1 MTELYRGILLI
12 LFEKFNDLI
21 VTLREHIRSYKQE
34 TTDPTNY
41 MDIGVLGFWNLMLE
55 ISMSIFGMA
64 VLASGVAMVA
74 SLAIVFYPLTA
85 LFNLCASV
93 LSNTRH
99 PESNP
104 MPLEKKVEPVV
115 EESPVFIIKKEK

>member
-12 LFEKFNDLI
+12 LFDKFNDLI
-21 VTLREHIRSYKQE
+21 ITLREHIRSYKQE

-74 SLAIVFYPLTA
+74 SLAMVFYPLTA
-85 LFNLCASV
+85 LFNLCSSV

>member
-12 LFEKFNDLI
+12 LFNKFNDLI
-21 VTLREHIRSYKQE
+21 ITLREHIRSYKQQ

-55 ISMSIFGMA
+55 ISVSVFGMA
-64 VLASGVAMVA
+64 VLATGVALVA
-74 SLAIVFYPLTA
+74 VLAMVFYPLTA

-93 LSNTRH
+93 LINTRH
-99 PESNP
+99 PESST
-104 MPLEKKVEPVV
+104 MKLEKKVEPVV

>member
-1 MTELYRGILLI
+1 
-12 LFEKFNDLI
+12 
-21 VTLREHIRSYKQE
+21 
-34 TTDPTNY
+34 
-41 MDIGVLGFWNLMLE
+41 
-55 ISMSIFGMA
+55 MA

-85 LFNLCASV
+85 LFNLCSSV